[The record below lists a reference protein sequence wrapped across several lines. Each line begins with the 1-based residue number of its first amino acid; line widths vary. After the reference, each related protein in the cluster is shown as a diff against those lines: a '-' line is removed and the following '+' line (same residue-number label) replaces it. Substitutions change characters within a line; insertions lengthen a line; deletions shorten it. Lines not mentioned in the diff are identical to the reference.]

1 MRIEEAGTGAA
12 AARGEAPEQCLEIC
26 GEQKKIG
33 GYRFRRFF
41 ENFKKIWCTLLKLG

>member
-26 GEQKKIG
+26 GEQKKWGDIDSVD
-33 GYRFRRFF
+33 FW
-41 ENFKKIWCTLLKLG
+41 KILKNLV

>member
-26 GEQKKIG
+26 GEKKKSGISIPLI
-33 GYRFRRFF
+33 FRK
-41 ENFKKIWCTLLKLG
+41 FKKIWCNLLKLG